1 MMLKLRILDM
11 KRFLQ
16 VLDTCPIYAAVQ
28 ENLRQRFEAAGHYL
42 PLTLRVPDPSDYRKI
57 VNYYVGDC

>member
-16 VLDTCPIYAAVQ
+16 VLDTCSTRVQIVEPDGTHSCPIYCLLYTSDAA
-28 ENLRQRFEAAGHYL
+28 
-42 PLTLRVPDPSDYRKI
+42 DD
-57 VNYYVGDC
+57 